1 MSPEKQFPKINLYRN
16 ISITFIFL
24 TVILLL
30 AIFLF
35 FYNQASIIIE
45 SEPQDMS
52 LSFNVEVKA
61 SPTADEINEEDIVAG
76 ALIETEKT
84 KEATFDVLST
94 KTASSEFVGKVKIV
108 NNFTRNQPLLETT
121 QLQADNGVIVRT
133 SKQVVVP
140 AGGYVIVD
148 VYPKDPDN
156 FTDIEPGQLTIIK
169 LNASLQDN
177 IYGVTEAVLTN
188 ELRDIH
194 VLAESDI
201 NRAKDELT
209 QQLTREISSELGLG
223 EGEKLALQ
231 TVDYSVDQKVGAEI
245 DSFKLKLTV
254 SAKKLEIDN
263 NQLVALI
270 QKKIANFDTNGLTI
284 ESIDVTDLDYLILDE
299 SLIDSVL
306 VKINYVVHAK
316 LDENSPILAKSNFVG
331 RSVGE
336 VEDYLYGND
345 QIKDFKIQLSP
356 YWSKSFPQNENKISI
371 IIK

>member
-1 MSPEKQFPKINLYRN
+1 M
-16 ISITFIFL
+16 L
-24 TVILLL
+24 T
-30 AIFLF
+30 
-35 FYNQASIIIE
+35 
-45 SEPQDMS
+45 D
-52 LSFNVEVKA
+52 
-61 SPTADEINEEDIVAG
+61 
-76 ALIETEKT
+76 
-84 KEATFDVLST
+84 
-94 KTASSEFVGKVKIV
+94 
-108 NNFTRNQPLLETT
+108 
-121 QLQADNGVIVRT
+121 
-133 SKQVVVP
+133 
-140 AGGYVIVD
+140 
-148 VYPKDPDN
+148 
-156 FTDIEPGQLTIIK
+156 
-169 LNASLQDN
+169 
-177 IYGVTEAVLTN
+177 